1 MPVFPRQAIVL
12 AAGLGT
18 RLRPLTLRIPKPAL
32 PLGGVPILFFNLIL
46 LKNAGVR
53 RVTINLHHR
62 PKVIRDLL
70 GNGRT
75 WGLELRYSYEPKI
88 LGTAGGIA
96 QALDGMKKEATF
108 VLNGDILVDLDLK
121 AMAAEH
127 FRVGARATL
136 ACVGKEKAE
145 VNSFVEYDGRGRI
158 WRIAGNPP
166 FEKTGPAG
174 IFPKPA
180 PKLTSAIFSGAHLLA
195 PELFTAYPRRQFGC
209 VIRQVYQPAL
219 ERGERLQA
227 YRHQGAWWD
236 LGTLEELKAVDLGL
250 WRRSLP
256 KPVLELWSAVRRW
269 AKPLI

>member
-32 PLGGVPILFFNLIL
+32 PLGGVPILFFNLFL
-46 LKNAGVR
+46 LKNAGIR
-53 RVTINLHHR
+53 RITINLHHR
-62 PKVIRDLL
+62 PEVVRRLL
-70 GNGRT
+70 GNGRH

-108 VLNGDILVDLDLK
+108 VLNGDILMDLDLK

-127 FRVGARATL
+127 FRIGARATL

-145 VNSFVEYDGRGRI
+145 VTSFVEYDRRGRI
-158 WRIAGNPP
+158 WRIAGNP
-166 FEKTGPAG
+166 
-174 IFPKPA
+174 PKPA
-180 PKLTSAIFSGAHLLA
+180 PKLTSAIFSGAHLLD
-195 PELFTAYPRRQFGC
+195 PKLFASYPRKHFGC
-209 VIRQVYQPAL
+209 VIRQIYQPAL

-227 YRHQGAWWD
+227 YRHKGAWWD
-236 LGTLEELKAVDLGL
+236 LGTLEELKQVDTAL
-250 WRRSLP
+250 WRRKLP
-256 KPVLELWSAVRRW
+256 QSILELWRQAQARF
-269 AKPLI
+269 

>member
-1 MPVFPRQAIVL
+1 MPAFPRQAIVL

-46 LKNAGVR
+46 LKNAGIR

-62 PKVIRDLL
+62 PEVIRNLL
-70 GNGRT
+70 GNGRH
-75 WGLELRYSYEPKI
+75 WGLDLRYSYEPKI

-108 VLNGDILVDLDLK
+108 ILNGDILMDLDLK

-127 FRVGARATL
+127 FRTAAKATL
-136 ACVGKEKAE
+136 ACVGRDRAK
-145 VNSFVEYDGRGRI
+145 VTSFVEHDKQGKI
-158 WRIAGNPP
+158 WRIAGAPSDKSPP
-166 FEKTGPAG
+166 
-174 IFPKPA
+174 
-180 PKLTSAIFSGAHLLA
+180 LTSAIFSGAHLLD
-195 PELFTAYPRRQFGC
+195 PRLFANYPRHQFGC

-227 YRHQGAWWD
+227 YHHRGAWWD
-236 LGTLEELKAVDLGL
+236 LGTLEELKGVDLGL
-250 WRRSLP
+250 WRRSWP
-256 KPVLELWSAVRRW
+256 KPVLDLWSAVRRW
-269 AKPLI
+269 APLLLHRPQS